1 MKSHAFH
8 VLQFLFILRG
18 MNRKT
23 NKKGLKTLSFN
34 DKDKIKGKVKKLRLR
49 GSYRFHGTGSQILRV
64 PKIVFYLIKY
74 LMK

>member
-34 DKDKIKGKVKKLRLR
+34 DKDKIKGKVKTEIE

-64 PKIVFYLIKY
+64 PKIVFYLIIY